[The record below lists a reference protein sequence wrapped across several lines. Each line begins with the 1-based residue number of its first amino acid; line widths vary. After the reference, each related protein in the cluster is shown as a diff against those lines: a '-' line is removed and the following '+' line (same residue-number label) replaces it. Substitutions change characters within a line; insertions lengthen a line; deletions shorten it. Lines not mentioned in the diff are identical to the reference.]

1 MYSRNQI
8 RQVAQAVLER
18 VEAEAETPL
27 PNAYLRYALRRL
39 ALEKEQSKVFR
50 SRCLGKEAEVLF
62 EETKE
67 IGGLFYRIGY
77 TRDYVKIAV
86 PVAAEAP
93 LPNMLEKV
101 MAEGFLTDEILL
113 AKRNR

>member
-39 ALEKEQSKVFR
+39 ALEKEQISENDFEVFINDLNAAR
-50 SRCLGKEAEVLF
+50 WPAADVAQALMECKPF
-62 EETKE
+62 
-67 IGGLFYRIGY
+67 F
-77 TRDYVKIAV
+77 IAS
-86 PVAAEAP
+86 
-93 LPNMLEKV
+93 
-101 MAEGFLTDEILL
+101 
-113 AKRNR
+113 NRRTV